1 MKRFYNNQV
10 LTTYFIIQPI
20 IDIIT
25 GLMKYYFDIPVSLAM
40 IVRFMFIIYCGIYL
54 LVSKNRKVYIFFL
67 IWGIYSII
75 NITGNF
81 IIKDNFSIIHQAYN
95 LFRMFYFQVVLL
107 FFYLYMKKHKSI
119 DGSAFTKMGFIV
131 GVSLIISLV
140 TKTSFCSYD
149 EFENCLPKG
158 YLGYFFSANEYG
170 SILIALLGY
179 QIIEF
184 TKKRKLVNLIV
195 LSLLVLFL
203 SLLGTKTS
211 IVGLF
216 GLMLGYIIYYLVT
229 AIFICPEKRE
239 YRGAVVVLFMLIL
252 LVGVNINRTPVY
264 NNLYDIYFGKMEEK
278 SGLDE
283 DELKK
288 EVNSY
293 LVFSGRN
300 DFVRINKE
308 IYRNAPVFN
317 KLFGITDQ
325 GNYYDNQLVK
335 HINERDFH
343 DLYMIYGIVGLI
355 VEMLLPVSL
364 FIVFIK
370 NLFKNVKL
378 ILNDEIAILGMVM
391 ILLLMVSY
399 MAGHSLMHPAVAFY
413 IAYVMS
419 DLIKKVR
426 VNS

>member
-184 TKKRKLVNLIV
+184 IRKRKLINLIV
-195 LSLLVLFL
+195 VSMLVLFL

-211 IVGLF
+211 IIGLF
-216 GLMLGYIIYYLVT
+216 GLVLGYIIYYLVT
-229 AIFICPEKRE
+229 AIFMCPEKRE

-355 VEMLLPVSL
+355 VELLLPVSL
-364 FIVFIK
+364 FIGFIK

-426 VNS
+426 VSS

>member
-54 LVSKNRKVYIFFL
+54 LVSKNKKVYIFFL

-229 AIFICPEKRE
+229 AIFMCPQKRN
-239 YRGAVVVLFMLIL
+239 YKGSVVVLFLIIL

-364 FIVFIK
+364 FVGFIK

-426 VNS
+426 VSS